1 MILLLKDIFIVMLY
15 LIGILFAVILICG
28 MAIGIVR
35 YFVGRR

>member
-1 MILLLKDIFIVMLY
+1 MIELLKDIFIVLAYMV
-15 LIGILFAVILICG
+15 GILFAAILICG